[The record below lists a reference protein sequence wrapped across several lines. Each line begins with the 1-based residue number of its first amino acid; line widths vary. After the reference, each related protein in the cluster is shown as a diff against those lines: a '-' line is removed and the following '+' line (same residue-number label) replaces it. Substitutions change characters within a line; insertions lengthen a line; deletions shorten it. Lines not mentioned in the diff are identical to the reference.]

1 MRGSELGEHVEAA
14 LELGGVGHHD
24 HNVRIAGLEV
34 VTRHLL
40 LGRVGGKAVGS
51 GEVDH
56 TALRIANPERPL
68 FPLDSLARPVAH
80 MLPRARKAVEQGRL
94 PGIWLA
100 KKSDRNTGALPS
112 RRSCPLGRRASG
124 RARLAAHKATSTSIS
139 SQSPLSIATALSRTY
154 TSTGRFRTFWRTSIR
169 HPSVSPTA
177 ATRPK
182 RAQPTPLSY
191 RAVSLINSFPGRA
204 SCPQPGESLR
214 LKRKSPQLHAMQSA
228 PYLSEVSYN

>member
-1 MRGSELGEHVEAA
+1 MTLRNIHEIQSKERGLLRVRGSELGEHVEAA

-94 PGIWLA
+94 P
-100 KKSDRNTGALPS
+100 
-112 RRSCPLGRRASG
+112 
-124 RARLAAHKATSTSIS
+124 
-139 SQSPLSIATALSRTY
+139 
-154 TSTGRFRTFWRTSIR
+154 
-169 HPSVSPTA
+169 
-177 ATRPK
+177 
-182 RAQPTPLSY
+182 
-191 RAVSLINSFPGRA
+191 
-204 SCPQPGESLR
+204 
-214 LKRKSPQLHAMQSA
+214 
-228 PYLSEVSYN
+228 

>member
-1 MRGSELGEHVEAA
+1 MALRNIHEIQSKERGLLRVRGSELGEHVEAA

-80 MLPRARKAVEQGRL
+80 MLPRARKA
-94 PGIWLA
+94 
-100 KKSDRNTGALPS
+100 TGAPPS
-112 RRSCPLGRRASG
+112 RRSCPLGRWASG
-124 RARLAAHKATSTSIS
+124 RARLAAHKAASTSIS

-177 ATRPK
+177 VTRETNRNLEK
-182 RAQPTPLSY
+182 A
-191 RAVSLINSFPGRA
+191 
-204 SCPQPGESLR
+204 
-214 LKRKSPQLHAMQSA
+214 
-228 PYLSEVSYN
+228 